1 MSNLQSDIDYLKTL
15 AESGARGPMR
25 NAASLFWAGLL
36 YGVAAL
42 AQYALFRGW
51 LPQTPAVSLTVW
63 LGASVIFG
71 VLAFFDR
78 NRIKGCASNR
88 AITTAWAAVGTGIVL
103 FLVCCAIVANVT
115 KTAEGVSDLLAPAV
129 LLMYGMGWWVSG
141 KMSDTPWLTWVSL
154 GCFVAAPATA
164 FLGGRPEQMVAYAAC
179 LFLFAMTPGFILMR
193 GERA

>member
-51 LPQTPAVSLTVW
+51 LPQTPVVSLTVW

-78 NRIKGCASNR
+78 NRIKGCVSNR
-88 AITTAWAAVGTGIVL
+88 AIATAWSAVGIGIVL
-103 FLVCCAIVANVT
+103 SNARLAGYFSRGRALVPGFGRPAEEVA
-115 KTAEGVSDLLAPAV
+115 EQ
-129 LLMYGMGWWVSG
+129 YGMGWWVSG

-154 GCFVAAPATA
+154 GCFVAAPAIA
-164 FLGGRPEQMVAYAAC
+164 LLGGRPEQMIAYAVC
-179 LFLFAMTPGFILMR
+179 LFLFAMTPGYILMR